1 MSAEKEIDANIE
13 KILNAVGTSLKH
25 YTLPHNRIELR
36 NAMRE
41 VMSKSYI
48 QGSNDA
54 TEIFWGDKKVQDIS
68 Q

>member
-1 MSAEKEIDANIE
+1 MDAEKEIDANIE
-13 KILNAVGTSLKH
+13 TILNAIGTSLKH
-25 YTLPHNRIELR
+25 YTLPANRAALR

-54 TEIFWGDKKVQDIS
+54 TERFWGDKR
-68 Q
+68 